1 MGMLLN
7 ERCKAPACW
16 CSVGPLPWL
25 MAFNKLL
32 MNETGLSALKT
43 RGPRPSM
50 ACTQSLMPSLRKG
63 PSFARAM
70 RPISR
75 NQDTVVRAGG
85 KHPGAQVVGPTASG
99 RWWLVPGTA
108 HAPSSYVSHV
118 LIVLVETWIIV
129 DILTPVLFFFVVCCR
144 LASAD
149 SD

>member
-1 MGMLLN
+1 MYPVTHALVA
-7 ERCKAPACW
+7 ERTIVC
-16 CSVGPLPWL
+16 
-25 MAFNKLL
+25 
-32 MNETGLSALKT
+32 TGGGTTSSLEERIDTIICDS
-43 RGPRPSM
+43 RPS
-50 ACTQSLMPSLRKG
+50 TW
-63 PSFARAM
+63 AM

-99 RWWLVPGTA
+99 RWWFVPGTA